1 MVKSLSRHQCIY
13 IRLKIVMEQQRYNAH
28 IHAIERQVEM
38 MEDITGILKL
48 GMERKSNICR
58 RCGRK
63 LKNPE
68 SIELG
73 FGNTCYKK
81 FMAESNYKPLFE
93 VRKSEPGTKTE
104 GSKEKADA

>member
-1 MVKSLSRHQCIY
+1 MEKQRH
-13 IRLKIVMEQQRYNAH
+13 NAH
-28 IHAIERQVEM
+28 IHAIERQAEM
-38 MEDITGILKL
+38 MEDITGILKP
-48 GMERKSNICR
+48 ESIRKSNICR

-93 VRKSEPGTKTE
+93 VRKSESGTKTE
-104 GSKEKADA
+104 GSKEKSDA

>member
-1 MVKSLSRHQCIY
+1 
-13 IRLKIVMEQQRYNAH
+13 MEQQRYNAH

-38 MEDITGILKL
+38 MEDITGILKPEII
-48 GMERKSNICR
+48 GKSNICR

-63 LKNPE
+63 LKNPK

-93 VRKSEPGTKTE
+93 VRKSESGTKTE

>member
-1 MVKSLSRHQCIY
+1 MGP
-13 IRLKIVMEQQRYNAH
+13 QRCNAH
-28 IHAIERQVEM
+28 IHAIERQVGM
-38 MEDITGILKL
+38 MEDITGILKP
-48 GMERKSNICR
+48 ETVRKSNICR

-81 FMAESNYKPLFE
+81 FMAESNHKPLFA
-93 VRKSEPGTKTE
+93 VRIK
-104 GSKEKADA
+104 

>member
-1 MVKSLSRHQCIY
+1 MVKNLYQHHCIC
-13 IRLKIVMEQQRYNAH
+13 IRLEIVVEQQRCNAH
-28 IHAIERQVEM
+28 IHAIERQAEM
-38 MEDITGILKL
+38 MEDIIDIIKP
-48 GMERKSNICR
+48 ESIRKSNICR

-104 GSKEKADA
+104 GSKEKSDA

>member
-1 MVKSLSRHQCIY
+1 
-13 IRLKIVMEQQRYNAH
+13 MEKQRYNAH
-28 IHAIERQVEM
+28 IHATERQVEM
-38 MEDITGILKL
+38 MEGITDIPKPEIIG
-48 GMERKSNICR
+48 KSNICR

-63 LKNPE
+63 LKNPK

-104 GSKEKADA
+104 DSKEKSDA

>member
-1 MVKSLSRHQCIY
+1 
-13 IRLKIVMEQQRYNAH
+13 MEPQRYNAH

-48 GMERKSNICR
+48 EIIRKSNICR
-58 RCGRK
+58 RCGKK

-73 FGNTCYKK
+73 FGHACYKK

-93 VRKSEPGTKTE
+93 VRKNEQVGEKKAAEAGKDSTKRTDNKHK
-104 GSKEKADA
+104 GK

>member
-1 MVKSLSRHQCIY
+1 
-13 IRLKIVMEQQRYNAH
+13 MEQQRCNAH
-28 IHAIERQVEM
+28 IHAIERQVGM
-38 MEDITGILKL
+38 MEDITGILKP
-48 GMERKSNICR
+48 EIIRKSSICR

-63 LKNPE
+63 LKNPK

-81 FMAESNYKPLFE
+81 FMAESNYKPLFG
-93 VRKSEPGTKTE
+93 VRKSESGTKTE